1 MTTDNRTSVFIEDQ
15 FPLFARLSGQKLIQ
29 FIKRYYESQEQA
41 NNYIEVVHSL
51 LDYQDIDT
59 SPEDY
64 FDYIAREIIPSIPE
78 RLIANRDLLAKHIK
92 EVYKVRGSP
101 VGYRIFFRALFGE
114 EIEIYN
120 PGDDLLRASDGR
132 WVQEVAIKVEYVVN
146 GEPSDLPGVR
156 LIGESSGSSAIV
168 NRIELIEDQG
178 VKLYLVY
185 LINRI
190 GEFELG
196 ERLTSSDGKLS
207 VDLQP
212 ADVGPVLS
220 VAMTADG
227 GYGHEVGD
235 RVSLTGDGSG
245 TGGQATVLTTRAD
258 SAVEFFV
265 ANGGSGYAVGTIVS
279 TSNEPQVIGGSG
291 QEASFIVSQVGPPF
305 VSYPIFDDFIEYA
318 LDVVPSQSNTGA
330 NVTFVQAYDSNCTFD
345 ATSNTILKTGHGFE
359 DNDVV
364 RFFFITGNTQY
375 IGVDDNV
382 SGYTGPGSSF
392 TVNTSANSYV
402 VTDSTPNTF
411 KVKDGLFF
419 GVRQEIFEGG
429 PGIHGRVSRM
439 TANLALSNVNSTIVT
454 ALGTSIVNTGT
465 ITSVTTTDSGFGYN
479 PLRPIGRVRYGFLA
493 DQQIAN
499 NAGLPGG
506 VLGFN
511 ADIQTVYRSGTI
523 ASVRV
528 DIQGDNYVTGN
539 EVTLDNLTREQTESG
554 VGITTSSSIIQFLG
568 RYTDTKGWLSWDK
581 YLQDN
586 YYYQEF
592 SYEIRSDQNLTSYRD
607 TALNTMHPAG
617 MKLFGG
623 VYLSDTL
630 DQTIE
635 EDNEILIKFEI
646 LNANLSIE
654 VSKPSI
660 NTIALAQVTSNT
672 GDTISSNNNIFQ
684 NVQAN
689 DKVEITGSYLSD
701 GVYIVKSAIDSNTI
715 SVFDTRRTV
724 KLSPSLHQDVGFGF
738 AAGNVIIANTSI
750 RGVANVGDTINISKA
765 INKQNNGGPF
775 LITNKVGSNVVV
787 QTYYGGN
794 VTPFVA
800 YTGDKNAKISI
811 DRNFAFLAN
820 TNANVTFTATGNLV
834 TRNSHEFSNNDNV
847 IFYNIANTS
856 AANIN
861 IVDGTTYYVLN
872 TMMNTFQIAA
882 NSTTNTVIN
891 IQSDGTARL
900 EANTYNIVISRY
912 ANTYPFSNT
921 TVL

>member
-1 MTTDNRTSVFIEDQ
+1 MTTDNRTSVFIEEQ
-15 FPLFARLSGQKLIQ
+15 FPLFTRSSGQKLIN
-29 FIKRYYESQEQA
+29 FIKKYYESQEQA
-41 NNYIEVVHSL
+41 NNYVEAVHSL

-64 FDYIAREIIPSIPE
+64 FEYIAREIIPSIPE

-92 EVYKVRGSP
+92 EVYRVRGSP
-101 VGYRIFFRALFGE
+101 VGYRILFRALFGE
-114 EIEIYN
+114 EIEVYN

-146 GEPSDLPGVR
+146 GEPEDLPGVR
-156 LIGESSGSSAIV
+156 LIGNDSKASAVV
-168 NRIELIEDQG
+168 NRVELIEDKG

-190 GEFELG
+190 GVFDLG
-196 ERLTSSDGKLS
+196 ERLTSVDGKLS

-212 ADVGPVLS
+212 ADVGPILKID
-220 VAMTADG
+220 MKADG
-227 GYGHEVGD
+227 GYGHVIGD
-235 RVSLTGDGSG
+235 RVSLVGDSGGS
-245 TGGQATVLTTRAD
+245 GGQATVLTTRAD

-265 ANGGSGYAVGTIVS
+265 ANGGSGYAVGELIS
-279 TSNEPQVIGGSG
+279 TGNEPQVLGGSG
-291 QEASFIVSQVGPPF
+291 QRASFLVSEVGPPF
-305 VSYPIFDDFIEYA
+305 VEYPVFDDFIEYA
-318 LDVVPSQSNTGA
+318 LDVVPGQSNNGA
-330 NVTFVQAYDSNCTFD
+330 NTTFVQAYDSNCTFD
-345 ATSNTILKTGHGFE
+345 ATLNTINIANHGF
-359 DNDVV
+359 DNNDVV

-382 SGYTGPGSSF
+382 SGWTGPGSSF
-392 TVNTSANSYV
+392 TVNAGANSYV
-402 VTDSTPNTF
+402 VTDATTDTF
-411 KVKDGLFF
+411 KVKDGLFS
-419 GVRQEIFEGG
+419 GIDIDILEGG
-429 PGIHGRVSRM
+429 SGIHGRVSRM
-439 TANLALSNVNSTIVT
+439 TANLALANVNSTIVT

-465 ITSVTTTDSGFGYN
+465 ITSVVTEDSGFGYN
-479 PLRPIGRVRYGFLA
+479 PLRPIGRVRYDFLA
-493 DQQIAN
+493 DQEIAN

-506 VLGFN
+506 ILGFN
-511 ADIQTVYRSGTI
+511 ADIQARYRSGTI
-523 ASVRV
+523 SSVRI
-528 DIQGDNYVTGN
+528 DIQGDNYVTGDN
-539 EVTLDNLTREQTESG
+539 VDLFNLTREQTKEG
-554 VGITTSSSIIQFLG
+554 VGIATSSSIIQFLG

-586 YYYQEF
+586 FYYQEF
-592 SYEIRSDQNLTSYRD
+592 SYELRSEQNFRSYKD

-630 DQTIE
+630 DQTLE

-646 LNANLSIE
+646 LNANLSID
-654 VSKPSI
+654 VTNPSV

-701 GVYIVKSAIDSNTI
+701 GVYTVKSAIDSNTI
-715 SVFDTRRTV
+715 SVFDIRRTV

-794 VTPFVA
+794 TIPFIA
-800 YTGDKNAKISI
+800 YTGDKTAKISI

-872 TMMNTFQIAA
+872 TTTNTFQIAA